1 LNGGSKVI
9 FCKDEI
15 RIVTDTAPFVC
26 AKVVLPT
33 HTKEEK
39 ESIAKKPYLNKKNIT
54 FTITTDND
62 EYKLFFPDGYSW
74 DGASIPFGFRWLI
87 GSKGD
92 PKFLIPSMVH
102 DKMCECH
109 YLVGNDRNLSS
120 LIFRELLI
128 ACGASK
134 LKAQIMYLAV
144 DNFQRTQ
151 GWG

>member
-1 LNGGSKVI
+1 MI
-9 FCKDEI
+9 FCKGEI
-15 RIVTDTAPFVC
+15 RITTDTAPFAC
-26 AKVVLPT
+26 ARVVLPT

-39 ESIAKKPYLNKKNIT
+39 KAISKKPYLNKKNIN
-54 FTITTDND
+54 FTIEAEGE
-62 EYKLFFPDGYSW
+62 EYKMFFPEGYTW
-74 DGASIPFGFRWLI
+74 DGASIPFGFRWII

-109 YLVGNDRNLSS
+109 YLVGNNRNLSS
-120 LIFRELLI
+120 RVFKELLI
-128 ACGASK
+128 ACGVGK
-134 LKAQIMYLAV
+134 VKAQIMYLAV